1 MRKTLLVLPVAL
13 VLAVP
18 TLVNASAWVD
28 LFPIVDGNYQSTCNF
43 NEPPAAGLREVA
55 VVLNSPSELFTGVR
69 FAVSE
74 TDINW
79 QRLIIV
85 TPYTS
90 VGNFV
95 DFSVGFGTCL
105 TPPAVIATLQYLATS
120 QSPCG
125 TIRIVAPQGFAS
137 PFYNDCLFNELPL
150 QSRHMTVNGVYGI
163 PEGSDYPEC
172 FCPPSATQPSTWGQ
186 IKSLYRN

>member
-18 TLVNASAWVD
+18 TLVNASAWID

-55 VVLNSPSELFTGVR
+55 VVLNSSADYFTGVR

-79 QRLIIV
+79 QRVGV
-85 TPYTS
+85 TTPHTS
-90 VGNFV
+90 VGNF
-95 DFSVGFGTCL
+95 DDLS
-105 TPPAVIATLQYLATS
+105 I
-120 QSPCG
+120 
-125 TIRIVAPQGFAS
+125 
-137 PFYNDCLFNELPL
+137 
-150 QSRHMTVNGVYGI
+150 
-163 PEGSDYPEC
+163 
-172 FCPPSATQPSTWGQ
+172 
-186 IKSLYRN
+186 

>member
-1 MRKTLLVLPVAL
+1 MRKTLLVLPIAL

-18 TLVNASAWVD
+18 TLVNAAWID
-28 LFPIVDGNYQSTCNF
+28 LFPVVDGNYQSTCLF
-43 NEPPAAGLREVA
+43 NEPASAGLREVA
-55 VVLNSPSELFTGVR
+55 VVLNSSADYFTGVR

-79 QRLIIV
+79 QRVGV
-85 TPYTS
+85 TTPHTS
-90 VGNFV
+90 VGNF
-95 DFSVGFGTCL
+95 DDLSIAFDTCL
-105 TPPAVIATLQYLATS
+105 TPPAVIATLQYVAS
-120 QSPCG
+120 SRSPCG
-125 TIRIVAPQGFAS
+125 TIRIVAPQGFVS

-150 QSRHMTVNGVYGI
+150 QSHHMTVNGVYGI

>member
-1 MRKTLLVLPVAL
+1 MRKTLLVLPIAL

-79 QRLIIV
+79 QRVGV
-85 TPYTS
+85 TTPHTS
-90 VGNFV
+90 VGNF
-95 DFSVGFGTCL
+95 DDLSIAFDTCL
-105 TPPAVIATLQYLATS
+105 TPPAVIATLQYVAS
-120 QSPCG
+120 SRSPCG
-125 TIRIVAPQGFAS
+125 TIRIVAPQGFVS

-150 QSRHMTVNGVYGI
+150 QSHHMTVNGVYGI

>member
-1 MRKTLLVLPVAL
+1 MRKTLLVLPIAL

-55 VVLNSPSELFTGVR
+55 VVLNSLTDYFTGVR

-79 QRLIIV
+79 QRVAI
-85 TPYTS
+85 TSPYAS
-90 VGNFV
+90 VGNFD
-95 DFSVGFGTCL
+95 DFSLGFGTCL
-105 TPPAVIATLQYLATS
+105 TLPAVIATLQYVATS
-120 QSPCG
+120 HSPCG
-125 TIRIVAPQGFAS
+125 TIRVVAPAQFAA
-137 PFYNDCLFNELPL
+137 PFGVHCFFEEISLE
-150 QSRHMTVNGVYGI
+150 SHHMTVNGVYGI

-172 FCPPSATQPSTWGQ
+172 FCPPTATRPSTWGQ

>member
-18 TLVNASAWVD
+18 TFVNAAWID
-28 LFPIVDGNYQSTCNF
+28 LFPVVDGNYQSTCNF
-43 NEPPAAGLREVA
+43 NEPGTAGLRQVA
-55 VVLNSPSELFTGVR
+55 VVLNSPPDYFTGVR

-79 QRLIIV
+79 QRLSIV

-90 VGNFV
+90 VGSFD

-105 TPPAVIATLQYLATS
+105 TLPAVIATLQYVATS

-125 TIRIVAPQGFAS
+125 SIRVVAPPQFVA
-137 PFYNDCLFNELPL
+137 PFGNDCLFEEISLV
-150 QSRHMTVNGVYGI
+150 SHHMTVNGVYGI